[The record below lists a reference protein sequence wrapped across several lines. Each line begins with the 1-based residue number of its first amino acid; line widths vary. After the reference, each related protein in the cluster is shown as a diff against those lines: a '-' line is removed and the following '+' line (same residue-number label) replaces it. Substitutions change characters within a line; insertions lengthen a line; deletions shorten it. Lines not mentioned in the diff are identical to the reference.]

1 MVAQPVAEDAGLEF
15 AQAERPMR
23 GGARRSGGS
32 TTAGGPGIG
41 IVIPLAVTVVATVI
55 VAIGGFMVA
64 GTSAKAVDRALETT
78 AIGVAQ
84 SLAAM
89 EPDWWHFSHGTEKTV
104 YEVLTEKK
112 EEKIRKEK
120 AKGED
125 FDDRDVYVINTA
137 FKEFTEKWDI
147 TEPDSAQLSKR
158 SDIQSANRARL
169 SKLTG
174 IEGTSVVYA
183 AVYQPNANSPM
194 IKGGSSPDDLLL
206 APERPVG
213 KATVANGQ
221 TGGSPAKLVTYPMT
235 DAFGNDGGKVKVLV
249 VARGAKAGAGATVAI
264 LALVTLLLVG
274 GTSFGLC
281 LAASKG
287 LSNLAREL
295 EQVAR
300 GDLDV
305 RIRAGGGEVG
315 AVARSAD
322 RALKTF
328 LKVQEQSIMSATVQ
342 PVAAPVQSFVDTAAL
357 LPSEPPRLDGY
368 EIEAV
373 HKPSPAGANDFYD
386 YIQIDDNHLGI
397 VIADMPTAGPDGSF
411 IATTFRAVMRANA
424 MGDTSPASVLS
435 KVNRVM
441 AGELKRGDHIT
452 AMYTVLDLANGIVS
466 VASAGHLPL
475 VFWKLEKKGSALLNP
490 EGIAIGLDKGPV
502 FEKTVVDKRIKLSG
516 GDRYVLYTDG
526 PVAAKNMNGEE
537 FGEQRFYYVVSRE
550 APKNSAAFVN
560 FVANEVDLFHE
571 GAIQEDDITLVTVR
585 KV

>member
-1 MVAQPVAEDAGLEF
+1 M
-15 AQAERPMR
+15 
-23 GGARRSGGS
+23 
-32 TTAGGPGIG
+32 
-41 IVIPLAVTVVATVI
+41 IPLAVTVVATLLI
-55 VAIGGFMVA
+55 VIGGFMVA
-64 GTSAKAVDRALETT
+64 GSAAKAVDKALE
-78 AIGVAQ
+78 ASSIGVAQ
-84 SLAAM
+84 ALAAM
-89 EPDWWHFSHGTEKTV
+89 EPDWWHAGHGTERTV
-104 YEVLTEKK
+104 YEVLAEKRD
-112 EEKIRKEK
+112 EKIAREK
-120 AKGED
+120 AKSAED
-125 FDDRDVYVINTA
+125 FDDREIEKTKLE
-137 FKEFTEKWDI
+137 FKEITEMWGI
-147 TEPDSAQLSKR
+147 QEPDSTDLSKR
-158 SDIQSANRARL
+158 GDISAANRARL
-169 SKLTG
+169 KRLAA
-174 IEGTSVVYA
+174 IQGTAILYVSILP
-183 AVYQPNANSPM
+183 PNSTTS
-194 IKGGSSPDDLLL
+194 ILKGGSSPKDLMLG
-206 APERPVG
+206 PDRKVG
-213 KATVANGQ
+213 EATVANGR
-221 TGGSPAKLVTYPMT
+221 TGGSPAKLVTYPIK

-249 VARGAKAGAGATVAI
+249 VARGAKSSATTSVLI
-264 LALVTLLLVG
+264 LALVGLLLVG

-281 LAASKG
+281 LAAAKG
-287 LSNLAREL
+287 LGVLSREL

-305 RIRAGGGEVG
+305 RLRAGGGEIG

-328 LKVQEQSIMSATVQ
+328 QKIQEQSVMSAAVQ
-342 PVAAPVQSFVDTAAL
+342 PVAAPVTAAVDTSSL
-357 LPSEPPRLDGY
+357 LPTEPPRLDGY

-373 HKPSPAGANDFYD
+373 HKPSPAGSNDFYD
-386 YIQIDDNHLGI
+386 YIQVDDSHLGI
-397 VIADMPTAGPDGSF
+397 VIADMPSGGPDGAF
-411 IATTFRAVMRANA
+411 TATTFRAVMRANA
-424 MGDTSPASVLS
+424 IGDTSPASVLG

-441 AGELKRGDHIT
+441 ASELKRGDHIT
-452 AMYTVLDLANGIVS
+452 AMYTVLDLEKGIVA

-502 FEKTVVDKRIKLSG
+502 FEKTVVDKRIKLDR